1 MKGELKKFT
10 NKQGKPGCV
19 FNFDLMDSS
28 GEIRVV
34 AFSEVAEK
42 FFNSIEQ
49 GRMYQLSKATLK
61 PIEPGKR
68 KWNTTGHNSEIYLEI
83 NSIVRSLTFIAL
95 LL

>member
-1 MKGELKKFT
+1 
-10 NKQGKPGCV
+10 V

-42 FFNSIEQ
+42 FFDHVEQ

-68 KWNTTGHNSEIYLEI
+68 KWNNTGHSSEIYLEN
-83 NSIVRSLTFIAL
+83 NSIVRS
-95 LL
+95 